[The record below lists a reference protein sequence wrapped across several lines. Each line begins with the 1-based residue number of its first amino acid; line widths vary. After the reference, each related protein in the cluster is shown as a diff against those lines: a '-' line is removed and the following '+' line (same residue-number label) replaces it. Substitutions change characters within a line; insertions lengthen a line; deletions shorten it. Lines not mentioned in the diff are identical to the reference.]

1 LLFLSSLVC
10 LFLKKLLKLDNFQR
24 CYKDI
29 VFICFYFEILH
40 NFIPRKYFRI
50 IAKTVFTLE
59 QNNFLRMSYY
69 RNGVKR
75 DGEWTYSIQ
84 ACKEKFL
91 AKSPSQLTYIELL
104 IVLLLPVMLKRR
116 NLKLRNRQPVKPI
129 CSEGCI
135 S

>member
-1 LLFLSSLVC
+1 M
-10 LFLKKLLKLDNFQR
+10 
-24 CYKDI
+24 
-29 VFICFYFEILH
+29 
-40 NFIPRKYFRI
+40 
-50 IAKTVFTLE
+50 VFTLE

-84 ACKEKFL
+84 ACKEEIL
-91 AKSPSQLTYIELL
+91 AKSPSQLTYKELL
-104 IVLLLPVMLKRR
+104 IVLLLPVMLKRG
-116 NLKLRNRQPVKPI
+116 NLKLGNRQPVKPI